1 MHPDLFFTR
10 ILISPF
16 FQNLVFW
23 KNTVMKIL
31 PLLLLNQVVYVE
43 KKANTLCFVYNS
55 PVVNVSQRFV
65 KLSARASA
73 HVRVL

>member
-1 MHPDLFFTR
+1 
-10 ILISPF
+10 
-16 FQNLVFW
+16 
-23 KNTVMKIL
+23 MKIL
-31 PLLLLNQVVYVE
+31 LLLLLNQVVYVE

-73 HVRVL
+73 HVRVLRLSPVCDNRRKRKHLSHRSIK

>member
-1 MHPDLFFTR
+1 
-10 ILISPF
+10 
-16 FQNLVFW
+16 
-23 KNTVMKIL
+23 MKIIL
-31 PLLLLNQVVYVE
+31 LLLLNQVVYVE

-73 HVRVL
+73 HVRVLRLSVKSPVCDNRRKRKHLSHRSIK